1 MKVWK
6 RLGTIAAAMLV
17 VMAAMAGT
25 ALAAEPEA
33 PAISVQLNGKML
45 AFSDAAPEASGE
57 RTFVPLRAVME
68 AMDAQVDY
76 DRATDT
82 VTIRRGG
89 VDLSMVPGENR
100 ATVTEEG
107 ESRVLEMDVSPYVK
121 NDRTYVPVR
130 FVAESFGCAV
140 GWDQRAK
147 TVIIVDV
154 DALLG
159 DSAFTLM
166 DSFSA
171 YCSKQDRADNMT
183 LSGTLDLEAKD
194 KTGAYLTKPLSAQGS
209 IDGVVGDKG
218 AQLAWKLKLS
228 GLSELLAETASPV
241 EQALM
246 EQMMEAL
253 SDLEG
258 DVRLDLEKNV
268 VYWSL
273 PAELTGVSRDVWYS
287 LDFSAYQAELLGA
300 LDMTKLTQL
309 EDAGIREVLSAIFQN
324 MPLNDSE
331 TSYAALAEI
340 MDIYKALL
348 SDQAFTQKGN
358 TYVAQMRQED
368 MMDMTVTLTKRGNDI
383 VSADIE
389 MSCDVAEGSTRA
401 VITMTEHAAPDKVT
415 VDMAM
420 SVEDEDMGMTL
431 KLNLTGVS
439 AGKAPVTAPPAGAE
453 IIPMA

>member
-1 MKVWK
+1 M
-6 RLGTIAAAMLV
+6 
-17 VMAAMAGT
+17 
-25 ALAAEPEA
+25 
-33 PAISVQLNGKML
+33 Q
-45 AFSDAAPEASGE
+45 
-57 RTFVPLRAVME
+57 
-68 AMDAQVDY
+68 
-76 DRATDT
+76 
-82 VTIRRGG
+82 
-89 VDLSMVPGENR
+89 
-100 ATVTEEG
+100 
-107 ESRVLEMDVSPYVK
+107 
-121 NDRTYVPVR
+121 
-130 FVAESFGCAV
+130 
-140 GWDQRAK
+140 
-147 TVIIVDV
+147 
-154 DALLG
+154 
-159 DSAFTLM
+159 
-166 DSFSA
+166 
-171 YCSKQDRADNMT
+171 
-183 LSGTLDLEAKD
+183 
-194 KTGAYLTKPLSAQGS
+194 
-209 IDGVVGDKG
+209 
-218 AQLAWKLKLS
+218 
-228 GLSELLAETASPV
+228 
-241 EQALM
+241 
-246 EQMMEAL
+246 QMMEAL
-253 SDLEG
+253 SDLKG

-415 VDMAM
+415 VDMGM
-420 SVEDEDMGMTL
+420 SVEDEDMDVTV
-431 KLNLTGVS
+431 KLNLTGVP

-453 IIPMA
+453 IIPVS